1 VTAASRRRTPR
12 NNTGR
17 VWQVVLGIL
26 SGCAIT
32 LAIVY
37 SPAAHSSPE
46 PSPGIP
52 QPVYDGP
59 SPDTVRVMVRNGTS
73 INGKGREVQRHLE
86 GRSGPV
92 FFIAPSSAMNADR
105 LDYTETVIV
114 SHVAGPA
121 AAAAVAQRLGVPDS
135 SIVWCLPFQGAPE
148 VDVTVYLGRD
158 LATRTFMPVTPT
170 ETGGAIDGEQR
181 SP

>member
-1 VTAASRRRTPR
+1 MTAARRKRTAR

-17 VWQVVLGIL
+17 IWQVVLGIL

-32 LAIVY
+32 LAVVY
-37 SPAAHSSPE
+37 NPVGHPSPE
-46 PSPGIP
+46 TRPVIP
-52 QPVYDGP
+52 QPVYDVP
-59 SPDTVRVMVRNGTS
+59 SPDTVRVMVMNGTS

-114 SHVAGPA
+114 SHVPGPA
-121 AAAAVAQRLGVPDS
+121 AAAAVAERLGVPDS
-135 SIVWCLPFQGAPE
+135 SIVWCLPLQGAPE

-158 LATRTFMPVTPT
+158 LATRTFMPVTPN
-170 ETGGAIDGEQR
+170 
-181 SP
+181 

>member
-1 VTAASRRRTPR
+1 VTAARRRRTAR

-17 VWQVVLGIL
+17 IWQVVLGIL

-32 LAIVY
+32 LALVY
-37 SPAAHSSPE
+37 SPAAHP
-46 PSPGIP
+46 PTGPVTVIP
-52 QPVYDGP
+52 QPLYDGP
-59 SPDTVRVMVRNGTS
+59 SPDTVRVMVYNGTS

-92 FFIAPSSAMNADR
+92 FFITPSSAQDADR
-105 LDYTETVIV
+105 PDYIETVIV
-114 SHVAGPA
+114 SHVPGPA
-121 AAAAVAQRLGVPDS
+121 AAAAVAERLGVPDS

-158 LATRTFMPVTPT
+158 LATRTFMPVTPN
-170 ETGGAIDGEQR
+170 
-181 SP
+181 

>member
-1 VTAASRRRTPR
+1 MTAARRRKTAR
-12 NNTGR
+12 NNTLR

-32 LAIVY
+32 LAMVY
-37 SPAAHSSPE
+37 SPAAH
-46 PSPGIP
+46 PSTELPPGIP

-59 SPDTVRVMVRNGTS
+59 SPDTVRVMVYNGTS
-73 INGKGREVQRHLE
+73 IGGKGREVQRHLE

-92 FFIAPSSAMNADR
+92 FFIAPSSAMDADR
-105 LDYTETVIV
+105 SDYIETVIV
-114 SHVAGPA
+114 SHIPGPA
-121 AAAAVAQRLGVPDS
+121 AAAAVAERLGVPDS

-158 LATRTFMPVTPT
+158 LSTRTFMPVTPN
-170 ETGGAIDGEQR
+170 
-181 SP
+181 

>member
-1 VTAASRRRTPR
+1 MTAARRKRTKNR
-12 NNTGR
+12 GTGR

-37 SPAAHSSPE
+37 SPAEHLSPE
-46 PSPGIP
+46 ATQGIP

-59 SPDTVRVMVRNGTS
+59 SPDTVRVMVYNGTS

-114 SHVAGPA
+114 SHIPGPA
-121 AAAAVAQRLGVPDS
+121 AAAAVAERLGVPDS
-135 SIVWCLPFQGAPE
+135 SIVWCLPLQGVPE

-158 LATRTFMPVTPT
+158 LASRTFMPF
-170 ETGGAIDGEQR
+170 
-181 SP
+181 SPN